1 MLVSCIATVIVVI
14 QRTELIIFYNRH
26 GYTDTGQRL
35 PFHSTQF
42 AHPKRN
48 DLEFCIM
55 PKCVKIN
62 FNFNSFSFHVTIL
75 RISKILSS

>member
-1 MLVSCIATVIVVI
+1 MLVSCIATVTVVI
-14 QRTELIIFYNRH
+14 QRTELIAFYNRH

-55 PKCVKIN
+55 RKCVKIN
-62 FNFNSFSFHVTIL
+62 EEKKSTS
-75 RISKILSS
+75 ISIFFLFI